1 MHNEERLVQVLTE
14 INDEYEGAIE
24 DPDENE
30 NHLIRTQSLIQKIH
44 NYVMEQ
50 LELNGI
56 DSEKITEDETI
67 YGYPKKKEQDILVKN
82 QDESI
87 ITGPLLSINVRS
99 QLSSIAKNIDTL
111 HERIFAESANLHNRF
126 PYLPCGYVYLL
137 PLTGYDSD
145 AKNHNNEVKFSENYD
160 LEKMIDS
167 FDSISGRST
176 TEGENWKYE
185 AMWLLIVDFDE
196 DPPEIIDDM
205 SRLAE
210 KGRVSQEFA
219 ETYDSQVISAENFF
233 DRLITLYKKRYALSH
248 DFNGDSG
255 QSEITDH

>member
-1 MHNEERLVQVLTE
+1 MYNEERLVQVLTE
-14 INDEYEGAIE
+14 MNDEYEGAIE

-82 QDESI
+82 QDENI

-145 AKNHNNEVKFSENYD
+145 AKNQNKEAASSKIGMGNPENPSSEELRN
-160 LEKMIDS
+160 L
-167 FDSISGRST
+167 T
-176 TEGENWKYE
+176 
-185 AMWLLIVDFDE
+185 
-196 DPPEIIDDM
+196 
-205 SRLAE
+205 
-210 KGRVSQEFA
+210 
-219 ETYDSQVISAENFF
+219 
-233 DRLITLYKKRYALSH
+233 
-248 DFNGDSG
+248 
-255 QSEITDH
+255 